1 MAAARDQA
9 LQTFL
14 DTLKSAI
21 GAGESSASPQAA
33 AAAKR
38 AFAALETPGDAAAPP
53 RETVPATHHIEAA
66 LADSRNGP
74 AAALAEAFER
84 IEPRLAWRR
93 RPDRETS
100 DPNFPNA
107 HASTVIVGDGGIE
120 THDGVRIGVS
130 LLAPNTFYP
139 DHHHPPEEV
148 YVVLTEGAWR
158 QGDGPWNERG
168 PGTLVYNT
176 PNIVHAMQ
184 SGAKPLLAIW
194 TLPMIDAS
202 ASATA

>member
-9 LQTFL
+9 LQAFL
-14 DTLKSAI
+14 DALKSAI
-21 GAGESSASPQAA
+21 KAGESTASPQAA
-33 AAAKR
+33 TAAKR
-38 AFAALETPGDAAAPP
+38 AFAALETPGDAAAPS
-53 RETVPATHHIEAA
+53 RETVPATRYLAEA
-66 LADSRNGP
+66 LTDSQNGP
-74 AAALAEAFER
+74 AAALAAAFQQ
-84 IEPRLAWRR
+84 IEPRLAWQR

-120 THDGVRIGVS
+120 THTDVRIGVS

-158 QGDGPWNERG
+158 QGDGPWHERG

-176 PNIVHAMQ
+176 PNVVHAMQ
-184 SGAKPLLAIW
+184 SGSKPLLAIW
-194 TLPMIDAS
+194 TLPMTDAP
-202 ASATA
+202 AAA

>member
-1 MAAARDQA
+1 MAAERDQA
-9 LQTFL
+9 LQVFL
-14 DTLKSAI
+14 AALKLAI
-21 GAGESSASPQAA
+21 EAGQSSASPQAA
-33 AAAKR
+33 TAAKR
-38 AFAALETPGDAAAPP
+38 AFAALETPGVAATPP
-53 RETVPATHHIEAA
+53 RETVPATDYIEGA

-93 RPDRETS
+93 RPDRETP
-100 DPNFPNA
+100 DPNFPDA

-120 THDGVRIGVS
+120 MHDEVRIGVS

-176 PNIVHAMQ
+176 PNVIHAMQ

-194 TLPMIDAS
+194 TLPMTDTPPLA
-202 ASATA
+202 

>member
-9 LQTFL
+9 LQAFL
-14 DTLKSAI
+14 DALKAAI
-21 GAGESSASPQAA
+21 EAGKDSASPQAA
-33 AAAKR
+33 TAAKR
-38 AFAALETPGDAAAPP
+38 AFAALEAPGDAAAPP
-53 RETVPATHHIEAA
+53 RETVPATRYIKGA
-66 LADSRNGP
+66 LTDSQKGP

-107 HASTVIVGDGGIE
+107 HASTVIIGDGGIE
-120 THDGVRIGVS
+120 MRDDVRIGVS

-158 QGDGPWNERG
+158 QGDGPWNERD

-176 PNIVHAMQ
+176 PNITHAMQ
-184 SGAKPLLAIW
+184 SGSKPLLAIW
-194 TLPMIDAS
+194 TLPMTDAPTI
-202 ASATA
+202 ATA

>member
-9 LQTFL
+9 LQAFL
-14 DTLKSAI
+14 DALKAAVE
-21 GAGESSASPQAA
+21 AGESSASPQAA
-33 AAAKR
+33 TAAER
-38 AFAALETPGDAAAPP
+38 AFAALEEAPGEAAAPP
-53 RETVPATHHIEAA
+53 RETVHATHCIEGA

-93 RPDRETS
+93 RLDRHTS

-107 HASTVIVGDGGIE
+107 HASTIIIGDGGIE
-120 THDGVRIGVS
+120 LRDDVRIGVS

-176 PNIVHAMQ
+176 PNVIHAMQ
-184 SGAKPLLAIW
+184 SGSKPLLAIW
-194 TLPMIDAS
+194 TLPMNDA
-202 ASATA
+202 AAAA